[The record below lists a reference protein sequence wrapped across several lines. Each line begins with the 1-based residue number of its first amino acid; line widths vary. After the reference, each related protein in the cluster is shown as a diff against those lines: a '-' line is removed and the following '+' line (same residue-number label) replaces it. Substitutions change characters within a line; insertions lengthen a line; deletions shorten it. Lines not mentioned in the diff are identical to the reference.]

1 MKKPMTWD
9 RGGTSGTPPIGCNAW
24 GKGGGDRREVD
35 PGDSPQGIRGGI
47 RIGTAP
53 ALCDG
58 ALPLAGS
65 GVDDVGGADGG
76 GRPVRPGSADAAGD
90 PAPGGPARGVR
101 RARGGGGS

>member
-58 ALPLAGS
+58 AVPLGGWRVRKHRGGGS
-65 GVDDVGGADGG
+65 SGGADQDVMKARLACRFLPAGKMK
-76 GRPVRPGSADAAGD
+76 AAL
-90 PAPGGPARGVR
+90 
-101 RARGGGGS
+101 